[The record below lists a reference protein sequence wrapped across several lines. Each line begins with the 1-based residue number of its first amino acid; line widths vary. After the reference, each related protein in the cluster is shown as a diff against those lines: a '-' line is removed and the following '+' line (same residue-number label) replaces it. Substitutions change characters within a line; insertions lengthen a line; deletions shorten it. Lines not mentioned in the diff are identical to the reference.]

1 MTTLR
6 YDITAISMPLWFNT
20 YGDHD
25 HNGKIFILSKYKD
38 ILAYVK
44 RVQANKDHTA
54 EQQQDLA
61 EQRES
66 LARTHGLEHDPLRKE
81 EWLPATAAAAKRPH
95 PLIVPLVLR
104 GALGDTLEIHL
115 ENELEPDEEHG
126 PRHVGL
132 HLIGPGG
139 ESAVNDGSHVGANP
153 SSLVPPGEQR
163 LYTWHALHEGV
174 FVFHDA
180 GDFRGT
186 EAGTNA
192 HGLFGA
198 LVVEPAGSRWSDPET
213 GDDLIHPFSKEI
225 LGTGLYVDVHQ
236 RHSADL
242 EWGAKAPFPDPFNPD
257 SLTQEYPDAWVTT
270 PTSPPFGAWCRCRIG
285 NLLRNPRRC
294 DLDSRFGWLE
304 KSTKS
309 PTRHPGTS
317 PAQVWQEDG
326 LSMVG
331 R

>member
-1 MTTLR
+1 MKQKPLTYVRQHCRSLSRLYSKGMAGNRSMTTLR
-6 YDITAISMPLWFNT
+6 YDIAAISMPLWFNT

-38 ILAYVK
+38 ILAYIK

-54 EQQQDLA
+54 EQKQDLA

-66 LARTHGLEHDPLRKE
+66 LARTHGLEDDPHRQE
-81 EWLPATAAAAKRPH
+81 EWLPTTAAAAKRPH

-139 ESAVNDGSHVGANP
+139 ESAGNDGSHVGANP

-163 LYTWHALHEGV
+163 VYTWHALHEGV

-180 GDFRGT
+180 GRLSGHRGWHQC
-186 EAGTNA
+186 AWPLWRPG
-192 HGLFGA
+192 GGA
-198 LVVEPAGSRWSDPET
+198 RW
-213 GDDLIHPFSKEI
+213 
-225 LGTGLYVDVHQ
+225 
-236 RHSADL
+236 
-242 EWGAKAPFPDPFNPD
+242 
-257 SLTQEYPDAWVTT
+257 
-270 PTSPPFGAWCRCRIG
+270 
-285 NLLRNPRRC
+285 
-294 DLDSRFGWLE
+294 
-304 KSTKS
+304 
-309 PTRHPGTS
+309 
-317 PAQVWQEDG
+317 
-326 LSMVG
+326 
-331 R
+331 